1 MAQLRHIIRDE
12 IKLPVGIDQG
22 KNRAGNGEIRQFLV
36 RIFRIIFHHIRQKL
50 ELVHQMRELRRID
63 LSEFHF
69 QKRQLVM
76 DARQYLGGDFRGTVM
91 NKL

>member
-36 RIFRIIFHHIRQKL
+36 RIFRIIFHHVRQKL
-50 ELVHQMRELRRID
+50 ELIHQVGILGRID
-63 LSEFHF
+63 LGKFHL
-69 QKRQLVM
+69 QEWQLVM
-76 DARQYLGGDFRGTVM
+76 HARQDLGRYLRGTVM